1 MTARVP
7 PGEIVPVDGAHDYAD
22 YLLEQI
28 VELRQQRDRYAAALK
43 LAIEV
48 ARCEMPPF
56 VHDVNAETG
65 ER

>member
-28 VELRQQRDRYAAALK
+28 VELRQQRDRYAAALR
-43 LAIEV
+43 LAVEV
-48 ARCEMPPF
+48 ACCAMPPF
-56 VHDVNAETG
+56 VEAVYDETAT
-65 ER
+65 